1 MPIMAPFITIIKTTF
16 QNSPEGQYHP
26 PWEPQIHVKTIW
38 KVKSTFQT
46 HSMINLQKLQWIF
59 SSVSALYKRRLPN
72 YKRWAFS
79 FSIEPISISGN
90 MASESIHLLKT
101 TRNSGLEQ
109 FLKRVSEWAE
119 QLRIRSLGAE
129 WWGAQRHRL
138 NHAPGA
144 FVEPGE
150 LELWCSWPHKSY
162 EEGAKA
168 SGLPKVGSV
177 INDLPA

>member
-1 MPIMAPFITIIKTTF
+1 MTIKTTPSTF
-16 QNSPEGQYHP
+16 QNSLEGQYHP

-59 SSVSALYKRRLPN
+59 SRCCISTLYKRRLLN
-72 YKRWAFS
+72 YKRWVFS
-79 FSIEPISISGN
+79 FSIKPISISGN

-101 TRNSGLEQ
+101 TKNSGLEQ

-119 QLRIRSLGAE
+119 QLRIRSLGTE
-129 WWGAQRHRL
+129 WQELSDIGGAPRSR
-138 NHAPGA
+138 A
-144 FVEPGE
+144 FVEPE
-150 LELWCSWPHKSY
+150 EFELWYSRPHESY

-177 INDLPA
+177 IRDLPA